1 MNKVGTI
8 LEETRSYN
16 IVNVST
22 VKPKT
27 IKRGIADIEEAQK
40 IAGDYLELN
49 DSIIEIITVL
59 KQKRVSRVCRRV

>member
-40 IAGDYLELN
+40 IASG
-49 DSIIEIITVL
+49 T
-59 KQKRVSRVCRRV
+59 